1 MAGFR
6 SFLAPWVGGAYV
18 PPPAPIQPGY
28 RSMLA
33 WWVGGAGASISAGPP
48 TPEPGPSG
56 GGGVFRIPPDLRRA
70 LRMRLIE
77 EDDLLL
83 ILVASQFAKR
93 LQ

>member
-1 MAGFR
+1 VAGFR
-6 SFLAPWVGGAYV
+6 SLLATWVGGAGV
-18 PPPAPIQPGY
+18 PPPEPIQPGY

-33 WWVGGAGASISAGPP
+33 WWVGGANITAGPP
-48 TPEPGPSG
+48 TPQPIPIG
-56 GGGVFRIPPDLRRA
+56 GGTFFPLPPDIQLA

-83 ILVASQFAKR
+83 LLVASQFSKR

>member
-1 MAGFR
+1 
-6 SFLAPWVGGAYV
+6 
-18 PPPAPIQPGY
+18 
-28 RSMLA
+28 MLA
-33 WWVGGAGASISAGPP
+33 WWVGGAGANITAGPP
-48 TPEPGPSG
+48 TPQPPSG
-56 GGGVFRIPPDLRRA
+56 GGGVFPIPPDLQRA